1 MSIKL
6 LPANQLDSLTK
17 FSANPCS
24 CGVLNVFHMGSK
36 LLADVDPWPRI
47 SCGSA
52 NRFTWGLDELLGQ
65 L

>member
-1 MSIKL
+1 MSIKVV
-6 LPANQLDSLTK
+6 PANQLDSLTK
-17 FSANPCS
+17 FSANSCN
-24 CGVLNVFHMGSK
+24 CGVLNVFHM
-36 LLADVDPWPRI
+36 LLADLDPWARI